1 MNDISAHSQYLLK
14 ARYLLK
20 DNNGKT
26 IETPKELFKRVA
38 KAVSNAEY
46 QWGGKEK
53 ALSWEGKFYD
63 CLSEFSFLPNSP
75 TLMNAGNVEQQLSAC
90 FVLPIFD
97 SMQSIHDSF
106 KYAKL
111 IQSSGGGVGFNFS
124 KISPKNNYAYSI
136 CRHLSG
142 PLSIIEDFDALTE
155 GVKQSGRRRGA
166 NMAILDINHPDIEA
180 FIEAKGSSTVLNNFN
195 LSIAITDQ
203 FMHAVEKNDEWELI
217 HPNYKNVEKRVDAKY
232 LWNKIIQ
239 SAWTSGDPG
248 LLFID
253 TINQHNPLQAVGKIN
268 ATNPCGEV
276 PLMPYESCN
285 LGSLNLVKFL
295 KSNNGSKEVNWRKLE
310 EIVEVAIRFLD
321 DVIEINTYPTPEI
334 KFTTLKSRK
343 IGLGVMG
350 WADLLIELEIPYD
363 SDKAVQLG
371 EQIMQFISEKA
382 KEASIQLAKERG
394 SFPDWE
400 KSIYAPDMPMRNA
413 TRTSI
418 APTGSISIIANVSS
432 SIEPIFALAYEQR
445 HILEDHIFENVNQQL
460 VETLKR
466 NKLYHSD
473 IMKKVLK
480 YGSIAFISEIPVAIR
495 NLFKTAQEIAP
506 EWHLKHQLA
515 FQKFTDNAVSKTINL
530 PETTTKQEVAAIFS
544 TAYFWKAKGISVFRY
559 NSKDK
564 QVLNVGV
571 TTNELNCNI
580 CRPTTN
586 RMQTRQ
592 SII

>member
-1 MNDISAHSQYLLK
+1 MNVISEHSHYLLK
-14 ARYLLK
+14 SRYLLK
-20 DNNGKT
+20 DDSGEI
-26 IETPKELFKRVA
+26 IETPEGLFKRVA
-38 KAVSNAEY
+38 KAVASAEQ
-46 QWGGKEK
+46 QWGGNEQVKV
-53 ALSWEGKFYD
+53 WENKFYE
-63 CLSEFSFLPNSP
+63 CLASLSFLPNSP
-75 TLMNAGNVEQQLSAC
+75 TLMNAGNTEQQLSAC
-90 FVLPIFD
+90 FVLPIYD

-106 KYAKL
+106 KYASL

-124 KISPKNNYAYSI
+124 KISPKNDYAYSI

-142 PLSIIEDFDALTE
+142 PLSIIEDFDSLTE
-155 GVKQSGRRRGA
+155 GVKQAGRRRGA

-180 FIEAKGSSTVLNNFN
+180 FIEAKHQSTVLNNFN

-217 HPNYKNVEKRVDAKY
+217 HPNYRHVEKRVDAKY

-239 SAWTSGDPG
+239 SAWATGDPG

-253 TINQHNPLQAVGKIN
+253 TINQYNPLTAVGKIN

-285 LGSLNLVKFL
+285 LGSLNLLHFL
-295 KSNNGSKEVNWRKLE
+295 KVNNGSKEIDWRKLE
-310 EIVEVAIRFLD
+310 ATVDTAIRFLD

-334 KFTTLKSRK
+334 KSTTLKSRK

-350 WADLLIELEIPYD
+350 WADLLIALEIPYD

-371 EQIMQFISEKA
+371 EKIMQFISEKA
-382 KEASIQLAKERG
+382 KEASMDLAKERG
-394 SFPDWE
+394 SFPDWD
-400 KSIYAPDMPMRNA
+400 KSIYAPDTPMRNA

-418 APTGSISIIANVSS
+418 APTGSISIIANTSS
-432 SIEPIFALAYEQR
+432 SIEPVFALAFEQK
-445 HILEDHIFENVNQQL
+445 HILEEHVFENINQQF
-460 VETLKR
+460 VSTLKKH
-466 NKLYHSD
+466 KLFTTD
-473 IMKKVLK
+473 ILQKVLK
-480 YGSIAFISEIPVAIR
+480 YGSIAYISELPVAIR

-515 FQKFTDNAVSKTINL
+515 FQKYTDNAVSKTINL
-530 PETTTKQEVAAIFS
+530 PETATKQEVAAIFS
-544 TAYFWKAKGISVFRY
+544 TAYFWKAKGISIFRY

-564 QVLNVGV
+564 QVLNIGV
-571 TTNELNCNI
+571 DTNGSNCNI

-586 RMQTRQ
+586 RTQIR
-592 SII
+592 

>member
-1 MNDISAHSQYLLK
+1 MNEISEHSQYLLQS
-14 ARYLLK
+14 RYLLK
-20 DNNGKT
+20 NDIGEL
-26 IETPKELFKRVA
+26 IETPDELFKRVA
-38 KAVSNAEY
+38 KAVANAEY
-46 QWGGKEK
+46 QWNGKEQ
-53 ALSWEGKFYD
+53 AILWEHQFYT
-63 CLSEFSFLPNSP
+63 CLSNLSFLPNSP
-75 TLMNAGNVEQQLSAC
+75 TLMNAGNTEQQLSAC
-90 FVLPIFD
+90 FVLPIYD

-136 CRHLSG
+136 CKHLSG
-142 PLSIIEDFDALTE
+142 PLSIIEDFDSLTE
-155 GVKQSGRRRGA
+155 GVKQAGRRRGA

-180 FIEAKGSSTVLNNFN
+180 FIEAKHKSTVLNNFN

-203 FMHAVEKNDEWELI
+203 FMHAVEKNEEWELI
-217 HPNYKNVEKRVDAKY
+217 HPNYRNVEKRVDAKK
-232 LWNKIIQ
+232 LWNSVIQ
-239 SAWTSGDPG
+239 SAWATGDPG

-253 TINQHNPLQAVGKIN
+253 TINQHNPLPTIGNIN

-295 KSNNGSKEVNWRKLE
+295 KGNNGGKEINWRKLE
-310 EIVEVAIRFLD
+310 ETVNTAIRFLD
-321 DVIEINTYPTPEI
+321 NVIEINTYPTPEI
-334 KFTTLKSRK
+334 KATTLKSRK

-371 EQIMQFISEKA
+371 EKIMQFISEKSTD
-382 KEASIQLAKERG
+382 ASMHLAIERG
-394 SFPDWE
+394 SFPSWN
-400 KSIYAPDMPMRNA
+400 KSVYAPDTLMRNA

-418 APTGSISIIANVSS
+418 APTGSISIIANTSS
-432 SIEPIFALAYEQR
+432 SIEPLFALAYAQK
-445 HILEDHIFENVNQQL
+445 HILEAHVFENVNQAL
-460 VETLKR
+460 IDTLKKH
-466 NKLYHSD
+466 KLYTTD
-473 IMKKVLK
+473 VMKKILK
-480 YGSIAFISEIPVAIR
+480 YGSIAYISEIPVAIR

-515 FQKFTDNAVSKTINL
+515 FQKYTDNAVSKTINL
-530 PETTTKQEVAAIFS
+530 PETATKEEVAAIFS
-544 TAYFWKAKGISVFRY
+544 TAYFWKAKGISIFRY

-564 QVLNVGV
+564 QVLNIGV
-571 TTNELNCNI
+571 ETDASNCNI

-586 RMQTRQ
+586 RTQFW
-592 SII
+592 

>member
-1 MNDISAHSQYLLK
+1 MTEISEHSQYLLK

-20 DNNGKT
+20 DDFGQI
-26 IETPKELFKRVA
+26 IETPDELFKRVA
-38 KAVSNAEY
+38 KAVASAEY
-46 QWGGKEK
+46 KWDGKEN
-53 ALSWEGKFYD
+53 ATLWEMKFYD
-63 CLSEFSFLPNSP
+63 CLTNLSFLPNSP
-75 TLMNAGNVEQQLSAC
+75 TLMNAGNMEQQLSAC
-90 FVLPIFD
+90 FVLPIYD

-136 CRHLSG
+136 CKHLSG

-155 GVKQSGRRRGA
+155 GVRQSGRRRGA

-180 FIEAKGSSTVLNNFN
+180 FIEAKSQSTVLNNFN

-203 FMHAVEKNDEWELI
+203 FMQAVEKNDEWELI
-217 HPNYKNVEKRVDAKY
+217 HPNYRNVEKKVDAKY
-232 LWNKIIQ
+232 LWNKIIE
-239 SAWTSGDPG
+239 SAWSTGDPG

-253 TINQHNPLQAVGKIN
+253 TINQYNPLTALGKIN

-295 KSNNGSKEVNWRKLE
+295 KDNNGGKEINWRKLE
-310 EIVEVAIRFLD
+310 EAVEVAIRFLD

-334 KFTTLKSRK
+334 KSTTLKSRK

-371 EQIMQFISEKA
+371 EKMMQFISEKA
-382 KEASIQLAKERG
+382 KEASIDLAKERG
-394 SFPDWE
+394 SFPDWN
-400 KSIYAPDMPMRNA
+400 KSIYAPDAPMRNA

-418 APTGSISIIANVSS
+418 APTGSISIIANTSS
-432 SIEPIFALAYEQR
+432 SIEPLFALAYEQK
-445 HILEDHIFENVNQQL
+445 HILEEQIFENVNQQF
-460 VETLKR
+460 VETLKKH
-466 NKLYHSD
+466 KLYTAD

-480 YGSIAFISEIPVAIR
+480 YGSIAFIAELPVAIR
-495 NLFKTAQEIAP
+495 NLFKTAQEITP

-515 FQKFTDNAVSKTINL
+515 FQKFTDNGVSKTINL
-530 PETTTKQEVAAIFS
+530 PETSTKQEVAAIFS
-544 TAYFWKAKGISVFRY
+544 TAYFWKAKGISIFRY

-564 QVLNVGV
+564 QVLNLGV
-571 TTNELNCNI
+571 TSDTLNCNI
-580 CRPTTN
+580 CRPTSN
-586 RMQTRQ
+586 RTQ
-592 SII
+592 IW

>member
-1 MNDISAHSQYLLK
+1 MNDISEHSQYLLK
-14 ARYLLK
+14 SRYLLK
-20 DNNGKT
+20 DESGEI
-26 IETPKELFKRVA
+26 IETPDELFKRVA
-38 KAVSNAEY
+38 KAVASAES
-46 QWGGKEK
+46 QWGGKEQI
-53 ALSWEGKFYD
+53 ALWENKFYE
-63 CLSEFSFLPNSP
+63 CLSNLSFLPNSP
-75 TLMNAGNVEQQLSAC
+75 TLMNAGNIEQQLSAC
-90 FVLPIFD
+90 FVLPIYD

-111 IQSSGGGVGFNFS
+111 IQTSGGGVGFNFS

-136 CRHLSG
+136 CKHLSG
-142 PLSIIEDFDALTE
+142 PLSIIEDFDTLTE
-155 GVKQSGRRRGA
+155 GVKQAGKRRGA

-180 FIEAKGSSTVLNNFN
+180 FIDAKHQSTVLNNFN

-217 HPNYKNVEKRVDAKY
+217 HPNYRNVEKRVDAKY

-239 SAWTSGDPG
+239 SAWATGDPG

-253 TINQHNPLQAVGKIN
+253 TINQYNPLTALGKIN

-295 KSNNGSKEVNWRKLE
+295 KGNNGGKEINWRKLE
-310 EIVEVAIRFLD
+310 ETVETAIRFLD
-321 DVIEINTYPTPEI
+321 NVIEINTYPTPEI
-334 KFTTLKSRK
+334 KSTTLKSRK

-371 EQIMQFISEKA
+371 EKLMEFISEKA
-382 KEASIQLAKERG
+382 KEASVELAAIRG
-394 SFPDWE
+394 SFPDWN
-400 KSIYAPDMPMRNA
+400 KSIYAPDTPMRNA

-418 APTGSISIIANVSS
+418 APTGSISIIADTSS
-432 SIEPIFALAYEQR
+432 SIEPIFALAYEQK
-445 HILEDHIFENVNQQL
+445 HILNEHVFENINQQF
-460 VETLKR
+460 VATLKKH
-466 NKLYHSD
+466 KLYTTD
-473 IMKKVLK
+473 IIKKVLK
-480 YGSIAFISEIPVAIR
+480 YGSIAFISELPVAIR

-515 FQKFTDNAVSKTINL
+515 FQKYTDNAVSKTINL
-530 PETTTKQEVAAIFS
+530 PETTTKQEVGAIFS
-544 TAYFWKAKGISVFRY
+544 TAYFWKAKGISIFRY

-564 QVLNVGV
+564 QVLNIGV
-571 TTNELNCNI
+571 EADASNCNI
-580 CRPTTN
+580 CRPVN
-586 RMQTRQ
+586 RSQAW
-592 SII
+592 

>member
-1 MNDISAHSQYLLK
+1 MSDITEHSEYLLK

-20 DNNGKT
+20 DDFGAI
-26 IETPKELFKRVA
+26 IETPQELFKRVA
-38 KAVSNAEY
+38 KAVANAEY
-46 QWGGKEK
+46 KWGGDEK
-53 ALSWEGKFYD
+53 VSFWEEQFYAS
-63 CLSEFSFLPNSP
+63 LSELIFLPNSP
-75 TLMNAGNVEQQLSAC
+75 TLMNAGNAEQQLSAC

-106 KYAKL
+106 KYAKI
-111 IQSSGGGVGFNFS
+111 IQSTGGGVGFNFS

-155 GVKQSGRRRGA
+155 GVKQTGRRRGA
-166 NMAILDINHPDIEA
+166 NMAILDVNHPDIES
-180 FIEAKGSSTVLNNFN
+180 FIEAKESTSVLNNFN

-239 SAWTSGDPG
+239 SAWSTGDPG

-253 TINQHNPLQAVGKIN
+253 TINQHNPLHAIGHIN

-295 KSNNGSKEVNWRKLE
+295 KNNNSSKEINWRMLE
-310 EIVEVAIRFLD
+310 KTVETAIRFLD
-321 DVIEINTYPTPEI
+321 NVIEINTYPTPEI
-334 KFTTLKSRK
+334 KLASLKSRK

-363 SDKAVQLG
+363 SDKAIQLG
-371 EQIMQFISEKA
+371 EKIMQFISEKA
-382 KEASIQLAKERG
+382 KEASSELAIERG
-394 SFPDWE
+394 NFPDWN
-400 KSIYAPDMPMRNA
+400 KSIYAPDTPIRNA

-432 SIEPIFALAYEQR
+432 SIEPIFALAYEQK
-445 HILEDHIFENVNQQL
+445 HILEENVFENINQKF
-460 VETLKR
+460 VETLK
-466 NKLYHSD
+466 KQKMYTSS

-480 YGSIAFISEIPVAIR
+480 YGSIAFISEIPMDIR
-495 NLFKTAQEIAP
+495 NLFKTAQEISP

-530 PETTTKQEVAAIFS
+530 PETTTMQEVAAIFS

-564 QVLNVGV
+564 QVLNIGV
-571 TTNELNCNI
+571 TANDLNCNI
-580 CRPTTN
+580 CRPTSN
-586 RMQTRQ
+586 RMQIR
-592 SII
+592 